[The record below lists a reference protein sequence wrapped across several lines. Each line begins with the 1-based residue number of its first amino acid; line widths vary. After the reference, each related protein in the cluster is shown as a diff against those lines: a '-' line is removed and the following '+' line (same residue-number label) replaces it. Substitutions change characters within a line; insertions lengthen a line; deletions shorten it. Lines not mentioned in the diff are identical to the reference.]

1 MYTKQHFNDL
11 AQYFKTTKAITKE
24 DIIKELMQRFAVD
37 NPKFKTEKFLKA
49 CGVA

>member
-1 MYTKQHFNDL
+1 MFTKQHFEDL

-24 DIIKELMQRFAVD
+24 DIIKELMQHFAID
-37 NPKFKTEKFLKA
+37 NQKFNKAKFKKA

>member
-24 DIIKELMQRFAVD
+24 DIINELMQHFAQDNQRF
-37 NPKFKTEKFLKA
+37 NKTKFLKA

>member
-24 DIIKELMQRFAVD
+24 DIINELMQHFALD
-37 NPKFKTEKFLKA
+37 NPKFNKSKFLKA
-49 CGVA
+49 VRVA